1 MAPNVFDS
9 VGFHP
14 LIKRWFTQ
22 RFANPSPPQTLG
34 WPSIADAQH
43 TLILAPT
50 GSGKTLAAFLWSLDQ
65 LLRRALS
72 LGPRHFSENRDG
84 IHTLYI
90 SPLKALNND
99 IHRNLTAPLK
109 EIHLLARAKHPQIPP
124 IRVAVRTGDT
134 PAHVRQSMLRQPPHI
149 LITTPESLYLLL
161 GTDRGRDLFR
171 PLQYVIVDEIH
182 AISGNKRGVH
192 LSLSL
197 ERLMPLCR
205 NEPIRIGLSATQKPL
220 DRIAAYLGGQPYDR
234 AKNIFCARPVR
245 IIDGGHRKKMD
256 LKVITPV
263 KTFNELPES
272 SVWQP
277 AYQTLYELIGAH
289 RTTLVFAGM
298 RAQTEKIAR
307 ALNQLHRRITG
318 DPSAELALA
327 HHGSISREARYSIEA
342 RLKAGDIPA
351 VIATASLELGIDIG
365 SIDLVVHLEAPRSV
379 AGALQRVG
387 RSGHLLSATS
397 KGRIMVLYPADLD
410 DAVAIARSMV
420 QTDIE
425 QTRIP
430 ENALDVLAQQIV
442 AEVAVKAWNFDNLY
456 RLVRGSYC
464 YRDLAPAAFRSV
476 VQMLCGKFSDL
487 PLQALTARLNWD
499 QVNNRLIA
507 RRGSRLAAAMN
518 GGTIPDRGYYG
529 VYLENA
535 NLKLGEVEEEFAF
548 ESRVGEVF
556 YLGNSEWLIKQ
567 LMQDR
572 IIVSPVAAINPRAP
586 FWKGGILFRDY
597 STSRKIGRFR
607 RSLLDQMGRGRA
619 ESWLMQKCSADENT
633 AHNLVQ
639 YFDRQR
645 KRGRSLATDRQVI
658 AEITIDGGGNP
669 LLVLHAPFGARVNG
683 AWAIAMSAA
692 LEQHYQTQFQYSF
705 DDDGMLIRLPD
716 TTEPPPLEKLFAIS
730 PSQVEAY
737 LMKSLP
743 QSPIFVVHFRY
754 NAARSL
760 MLPRSHPGKR
770 IPLWLQRLRAS
781 DLLQATAKY
790 QDFPVI
796 IETYR
801 ECLQDVF
808 DLAGL
813 KRIIADIEKGRIGC
827 QFVNTSNPSP
837 MAAGLLFKFESVY
850 LYEED
855 RHRQPREGFNIS
867 TEILEGMLQ
876 DNQVPG
882 ILTPELIR
890 QAEKRWQHLDPYF
903 QAGTA
908 EELFDIIEKLGPL
921 AEDSLVRRSKVD
933 PSAWL
938 DDLKAANR
946 IMVSARAGD
955 GNSKRMWRINQIEPA
970 VSGGDGRADIS
981 ERVRRYLR
989 VRGPVSIEGIKQ
1001 DLALPQTLIS
1011 ATLNRMLAEAQVV
1024 HGRLVQGLPQA
1035 LWCDRHNFTRLY
1047 RTAIARRRT
1056 AQHPADRTMFNRFLL
1071 QWHGIERPQQ
1081 HWREVVQRYRG
1092 YRFPPYFFE
1101 REILRSRCAEAGG
1114 SNWQDRL
1121 AEFEAQISSGHIIV
1135 HTGRNGQTGQRYVEF
1150 RMRGE
1155 GNLFDNQ
1162 QGLREAA
1169 GNLSPSA
1176 KIIYDFLHENGASY
1190 GRDLDTGTGL
1200 TPAELHRALKEL
1212 AEKGLASCENYPSFL
1227 ATVQSRLRRSSP
1239 GRSIPGS
1246 RSKRLRSWGS
1256 RSRGSRPRGA
1266 TRAEV
1271 RHRLQQKS
1279 RLQEGRWFLTISF
1292 AVRGKPID
1300 ENQRTEAQARLLL
1313 QRYGV
1318 LVKEWYR
1325 REQGFLAWHR
1335 LFQMLKRLEWQGQ
1348 IRRGYFVAGLSGV
1361 QFALPEAVE
1370 LLDNVSRRPCDSNAN
1385 PILLSSLD
1393 PALPFGGGVDW
1404 GQIDI
1409 NGNPL
1414 QLARSASNHLA
1425 LVDGE
1430 IVLVGENFFQRL
1442 RVLKD
1447 LSPPAWQRLG
1457 QRLREYLKMP
1467 DPIKY
1472 ANRIEIRQ
1480 INNLA
1485 AAESPWADHLLETG
1499 FEKDGQRL
1507 VLWPSAI
1514 GRQKSEDRGQRS
1526 EGR

>member
-1 MAPNVFDS
+1 MPPNVFDS

-14 LIKRWFTQ
+14 LIKRWFKQ
-22 RFANPSPPQTLG
+22 RFANPSPPQQLG
-34 WPSIADAQH
+34 WPSIAHAEH

-50 GSGKTLAAFLWSLDQ
+50 GSGKTLAAFLWSIDQ
-65 LLRRALS
+65 LLRQALS
-72 LGPRHFSENRDG
+72 LQPRQFSENRAG

-99 IHRNLTAPLK
+99 IHRNLTAPLE
-109 EIHLLARAKHPQIPP
+109 EIHLLARTEHTEIPS
-124 IRVAVRTGDT
+124 IRIAVRTGDT
-134 PAHVRQSMLRQPPHI
+134 PAHARQSMLRQPPHI

-161 GTDRGRDLFR
+161 STERGRDLFR
-171 PLQYVIVDEIH
+171 ELQYVIVDEIH

-197 ERLMPLCR
+197 ERLMPLCG

-220 DRIAAYLGGQPYDR
+220 DRIAAYLGGQSNDN
-234 AKNIFCARPVR
+234 ANNIGDPRPVR
-245 IIDGGHRKKMD
+245 IIDCGHRKKMD

-263 KTFNELPES
+263 KTFSDLPES

-277 AYQTLYELIGAH
+277 VYQNLYELIGAH
-289 RTTLVFAGM
+289 QTTLVFAGM

-307 ALNQLHRRITG
+307 ALNQLHRQVTG
-318 DPSAELALA
+318 DPTAELALA

-342 RLKAGDIPA
+342 RLKAGNIPA

-442 AEVAVKAWNFDNLY
+442 AEVAVKSWNFDDLY
-456 RLVRGSYC
+456 RLVRRSYC
-464 YRDLAPAAFRSV
+464 YRNLTPAAFRSV
-476 VQMLCGKFSDL
+476 VQMLCGKFSDI
-487 PLQALTARLNWD
+487 PLQALNARLNWD

-507 RRGSRLAAAMN
+507 RRGSRLAAVMN

-535 NLKLGEVEEEFAF
+535 NVKLGEVEEEFAF

-567 LMQDR
+567 ILPDR

-586 FWKGGILFRDY
+586 FWKGGTLFRDY

-607 RSLLDQMGRGRA
+607 RSLLEQMDRGQA
-619 ESWLMQKCSADENT
+619 ESWLMQECPADENT
-633 AHNLVQ
+633 AYNLVD

-645 KRGRSLATDRQVI
+645 QRGRSLATDKQVI
-658 AEITIDGGGNP
+658 AEITIDSGGNP
-669 LLVLHAPFGARVNG
+669 LLMLHATFGARVNG
-683 AWAIAMSAA
+683 AWAIALSAA

-705 DDDGMLIRLPD
+705 DDDGILIRLPD
-716 TTEPPPLEKLFAIS
+716 TTQPPPLEKLFTIS
-730 PSQVEAY
+730 ASQIEAY
-737 LMKSLP
+737 LIKSLP
-743 QSPIFVVHFRY
+743 QSPIFLVHFRY

-760 MLPRSHPGKR
+760 MLPRSHPGRR

-781 DLLQATAKY
+781 DLLQATGENK
-790 QDFPVI
+790 DFPVI

-808 DLAGL
+808 DLAAL
-813 KRIIADIEKGRIGC
+813 KKIVADIENGRIGY
-827 QFVNTSNPSP
+827 QFVNTSIPSP
-837 MAAGLLFKFESVY
+837 MAAGILFKFVSVY

-855 RHRQPREGFNIS
+855 LHRQPREGLNVS

-876 DNQVPG
+876 ENQVPG
-882 ILTPELIR
+882 ILTPELIG
-890 QAEKRWQHLDPYF
+890 QAERRWQHLDPYF

-908 EELFDIIEKLGPL
+908 EELFNIIEKLGPL
-921 AEDSLVRRSKVD
+921 TKDSLARRSKVD
-933 PSAWL
+933 PTDWL
-938 DDLKAANR
+938 DELNAANR
-946 IMVSARAGD
+946 IISSAQTSK
-955 GNSKRMWRINQIEPA
+955 NKSKRVWCINQNQAA
-970 VSGGDGRADIS
+970 VAEDEGQADIS
-981 ERVRRYLR
+981 ERVLRYMR
-989 VRGPVSIEGIKQ
+989 VRGPVSSDGIER

-1011 ATLNRMLAEAQVV
+1011 AALNRMLAAKQVV
-1024 HGRLVQGLPQA
+1024 HGRLIEGQPEA
-1035 LWCDRHNFTRLY
+1035 LWCDRYNFSRLY
-1047 RTAIARRRT
+1047 RTAVARRRT
-1056 AQHPADRTMFNRFLL
+1056 VQHPADRTTFNRFLL
-1071 QWHGIERPQQ
+1071 QWHRIERPGQ

-1101 REILRSRCAEAGG
+1101 REILNSRYSQAGG
-1114 SNWQDRL
+1114 SNRQDCL
-1121 AEFEAQISSGHIIV
+1121 AEFEDRISNGNIIV
-1135 HTGRNGQTGQRYVEF
+1135 HTGRNGQTGRRFVEF

-1155 GNLFDNQ
+1155 GNLFDDKQ
-1162 QGLREAA
+1162 ALLGVAK
-1169 GNLSPSA
+1169 NLSSCA
-1176 KIIYDFLHENGASY
+1176 KITFDFLHENGASY
-1190 GRDLDTGTGL
+1190 GRDLETGTGL
-1200 TPAELHRALKEL
+1200 TSAGLHRALNEL
-1212 AEKGLASCENYPSFL
+1212 AEKGLVSCENYQSFL
-1227 ATVQSRLRRSSP
+1227 AAVLSTPSRSSP
-1239 GRSIPGS
+1239 GRSSLSP
-1246 RSKRLRSWGS
+1246 RSHALGSWGS
-1256 RSRGSRPRGA
+1256 RSPGPRPRGS
-1266 TRAEV
+1266 TRAELRKMV
-1271 RHRLQQKS
+1271 QQKS
-1279 RLQEGRWFLTISF
+1279 RLQDGRWFLTLSF
-1292 AVRGKPID
+1292 AILGKPID
-1300 ENQRTEAQARLLL
+1300 EKKRTEAQARLLL
-1313 QRYGV
+1313 QRYGI

-1325 REQGFLAWHR
+1325 REQGLLAWHH

-1370 LLDNVSRRPCDSNAN
+1370 LLEKVSRTPSAATRN
-1385 PILLSSLD
+1385 PVLLSSLD
-1393 PALPFGGGVDW
+1393 PALPFGGGIDW

-1409 NGNPL
+1409 HGNPL
-1414 QLARSASNHLA
+1414 KLVRSASNHLA

-1430 IVLVGENFFQRL
+1430 IVLVGEKFFQRL
-1442 RVLKD
+1442 SVLKN
-1447 LSPPAWQRLG
+1447 LSQPTWQLIV

-1467 DPIKY
+1467 YPIQPVT
-1472 ANRIEIRQ
+1472 RIEVRQ
-1480 INNLA
+1480 INNLPA
-1485 AAESPWADHLLETG
+1485 AKSPWADHLLETG

-1507 VLWPSAI
+1507 VLWPSAA
-1514 GRQKSEDRGQRS
+1514 GKSRGRGQKVR
-1526 EGR
+1526 R